1 MCIECDKLRLIY
13 GKSKLTERQKVQ
25 LALLLS
31 SYDFTCGS
39 PLTPPQHSLHG
50 KLVTKMNINC
60 GSPME
65 IAYYSSSTGR
75 RDSCYYCG
83 ATEAETNM
91 ELKKNLKQSYHYVKL
106 ARTWDDKLLPYDPM
120 AKNQKNKN
128 IISLFLQAIDNI
140 L

>member
-75 RDSCYYCG
+75 RDICYYCG

-106 ARTWDDKLLPYDPM
+106 ARTWSNNHYLTTPWQRIKKIKTLLAYFC
-120 AKNQKNKN
+120 KR
-128 IISLFLQAIDNI
+128 
-140 L
+140 

>member
-1 MCIECDKLRLIY
+1 MCIECDKPRLIY

-75 RDSCYYCG
+75 RDICYYCG

-91 ELKKNLKQSYHYVKL
+91 ELKKEFKTV
-106 ARTWDDKLLPYDPM
+106 LPLCKTCKDMGRQVTTLRPYG
-120 AKNQKNKN
+120 KK
-128 IISLFLQAIDNI
+128 
-140 L
+140 

>member
-1 MCIECDKLRLIY
+1 
-13 GKSKLTERQKVQ
+13 
-25 LALLLS
+25 
-31 SYDFTCGS
+31 
-39 PLTPPQHSLHG
+39 
-50 KLVTKMNINC
+50 MNINC

-65 IAYYSSSTGR
+65 IAYYSSSTDR
-75 RDSCYYCG
+75 RDICYFCG

-91 ELKKNLKQSYHYVKL
+91 ELKKEFKTVLPLCKTCKDMGQQS
-106 ARTWDDKLLPYDPM
+106 LPYDPM

>member
-1 MCIECDKLRLIY
+1 MCIECDKPRLIY

-65 IAYYSSSTGR
+65 IAYYIVLQL
-75 RDSCYYCG
+75 
-83 ATEAETNM
+83 AEETSVITVAP
-91 ELKKNLKQSYHYVKL
+91 LKQ
-106 ARTWDDKLLPYDPM
+106 RQTW
-120 AKNQKNKN
+120 
-128 IISLFLQAIDNI
+128 S
-140 L
+140 